1 MNKFYSILI
10 IFCILL
16 QPSFAINK
24 KDKNLIFLSKDKFD
38 KDNYFVIDKSNYLG
52 NLYKIETYNEPII
65 HIASDTLNYTFE
77 DFTLLSKMEVT
88 DSSYFEYWFRVFVDT
103 SMANK
108 IIGINFLYTEP
119 LNIFWDNKII
129 GQAGSLDVKKNKA
142 INEKIYNFAF
152 PFYTGKAGFHNLIIK
167 QYRRNKDLQNKY
179 SIESLNINLINNYN
193 NYLRE
198 EKQDVY
204 SLSTVFIAEG
214 FRFFL
219 LCGFVISLL
228 FYFIVKRDKTFFWY
242 SLLCFCILGVS
253 FSNFFGYNFDIN
265 NSILGISILFLIS
278 ISIFSFLAFL
288 FQHFVGKIPKRIYY
302 YSFVFPLFIFVF
314 ILMDYFNFNSDKLV
328 DSVMNT
334 LFFIFLVIIIVEVVM
349 QLISAVRNKKKRV
362 LFIAIGVLQFLILYP
377 SLLYLFPEFDKSDL
391 IKIASIYFVPI
402 SFLITVIFIIKDSF
416 TENIAKQA
424 EVITLSQANG
434 KILQEQNVIL
444 EQKVKERT
452 VELVEE
458 KQKVDEK
465 NRAIL
470 DSIEYALRIQTAI
483 LPPPKIVKQY
493 LDKSFILYKP
503 KDIVAGDFYWMDSVI
518 LKQNGEELI
527 LFAACDC
534 TGHGVPGAMV
544 SVVCHNALNRAV
556 REYGLAQPSAILDKT
571 AEIVLENFS
580 KSEEEIQDGMD
591 ISICA
596 LNKKTKTLQWAGA
609 NNSLLLIS
617 NGKLVE
623 TKADKQCIGFND
635 NLKPFTNHQ
644 FNLQHDTSIYLF
656 TDGYADQFGGHP
668 ERKLTKSK
676 FKELLL
682 SINNLP
688 IQQQVKELDDFIT
701 NYKQSTEQTDDIL
714 VIGVKV

>member
-10 IFCILL
+10 LFCILL

-52 NLYKIETYNEPII
+52 NLYKIETYNQPII

-314 ILMDYFNFNSDKLV
+314 ILMDYFNFNSDKLI

-334 LFFIFLVIIIVEVVM
+334 LFFLFLVIIIVEVVM

-556 REYGLAQPSAILDKT
+556 REYGLTQPSAILDKT

-596 LNKKTKTLQWAGA
+596 LNTKTKTLEWAGA

-644 FNLQHDTSIYLF
+644 FNLQPDTSIYLF